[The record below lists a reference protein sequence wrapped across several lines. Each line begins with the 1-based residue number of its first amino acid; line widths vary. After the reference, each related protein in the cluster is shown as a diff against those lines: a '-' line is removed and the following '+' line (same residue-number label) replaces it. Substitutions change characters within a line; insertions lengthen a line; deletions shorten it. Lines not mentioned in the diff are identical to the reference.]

1 MLNTKPYIYNM
12 PYCIIIKII
21 ILESSRIVE
30 TVIEEAIH

>member
-12 PYCIIIKII
+12 PYCIKII